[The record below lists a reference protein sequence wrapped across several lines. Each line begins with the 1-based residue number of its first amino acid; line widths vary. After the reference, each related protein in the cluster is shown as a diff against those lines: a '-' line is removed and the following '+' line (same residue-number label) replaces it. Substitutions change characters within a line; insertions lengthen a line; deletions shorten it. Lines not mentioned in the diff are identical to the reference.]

1 ASAALVRFA
10 ETLNLPV
17 ATTFMA
23 KGTIPFAHPLA
34 LGVIGLQGRDS
45 VSWWL
50 DRADVVIAVGYDLVE
65 YAPARWNPYRDKK
78 VVHLDRPPAE
88 VDAAY
93 TVDVEVVGDL
103 NASLPALAVNPP
115 SRAVCPQTLRETLA
129 AELEGGAD
137 RSFPVRPQR
146 LLGELRAALG
156 AEDIVVSDVGAHN
169 MWVARSYPCM

>member
-1 ASAALVRFA
+1 CPLVVAGNGVARARASAALVRFA

-23 KGTIPFAHPLA
+23 KGTIPSTHPLA

-65 YAPARWNPYRDKK
+65 YAPARWNPCRDKK
-78 VVHLDRPPAE
+78 IVHLDLSPAE

-93 TVDVEVVGDL
+93 TVAVEVVGDL
-103 NASLPALAVNPP
+103 NASLSALAVNTT
-115 SRAVCPQTLRETLA
+115 SARVVCPQTLRETLA

-137 RSFPVRPQR
+137 QSFPVRPQR
-146 LLGELRAALG
+146 LL
-156 AEDIVVSDVGAHN
+156 
-169 MWVARSYPCM
+169 